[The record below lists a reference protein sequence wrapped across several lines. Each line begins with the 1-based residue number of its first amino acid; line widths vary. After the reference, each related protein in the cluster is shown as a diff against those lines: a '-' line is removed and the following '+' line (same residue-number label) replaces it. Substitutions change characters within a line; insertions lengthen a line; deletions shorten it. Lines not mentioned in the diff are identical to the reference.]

1 MVKNEQGE
9 LQKKYLIKY
18 QLTNKQSNWPQLYE
32 DKVH

>member
-18 QLTNKQSNWPQLYE
+18 QLSKKPSNWPQLHE
-32 DKVH
+32 DKVI